1 MEDYGYDE
9 EEEKDPDGH
18 DDGVYLLLCN
28 LSVLP
33 HVPPTGAPQYTR
45 PGGVIR

>member
-1 MEDYGYDE
+1 MEYYGYDE

-33 HVPPTGAPQYTR
+33 HVLPTGAPQYTR